1 MKNAKVL
8 NSPRGPWMLSSSNNP
23 VQNIYL
29 REVKNG
35 KNQLIGKAW
44 ENLEDPSSE
53 YEYNF
58 FLWIT
63 SYIFNSVIQFIP
75 NWDASFLLR

>member
-35 KNQLIGKAW
+35 KNKLIGKAW

-53 YEYNF
+53 CQ
-58 FLWIT
+58 I
-63 SYIFNSVIQFIP
+63 
-75 NWDASFLLR
+75 